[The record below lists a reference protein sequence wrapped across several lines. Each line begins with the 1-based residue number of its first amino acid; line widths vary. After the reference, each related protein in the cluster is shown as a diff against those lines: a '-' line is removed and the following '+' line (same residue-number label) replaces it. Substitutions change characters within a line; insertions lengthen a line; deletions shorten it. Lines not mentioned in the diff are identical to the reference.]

1 MFSNEFFSSQSAE
14 KLRRGTLLC
23 FENFLASKNV
33 SANRGGNQ
41 DFPSRTFCLTVPNI
55 FVGEPLSVS
64 VFAGIET
71 IYVCEGNITIFY
83 TTFVVSKSRKIF
95 YGNPLV
101 FH

>member
-33 SANRGGNQ
+33 SANTEGCQ

-55 FVGEPLSVS
+55 FVREPLSVS

-71 IYVCEGNITIFY
+71 FYACKGNITIFY
-83 TTFVVSKSRKIF
+83 TKFVVSQSRKTS
-95 YGNPLV
+95 
-101 FH
+101 